1 MSGLEPNPQKIVYI
15 FDAQNAW
22 LSDENGA
29 AVDPSLI
36 PKHRRMELLSGF
48 LAQATSEAMDA
59 IGANGPIYIDGPFAK
74 NSVYLAE
81 IAHRQVHDANGS
93 GVVSGIE
100 RLLSLQGC

>member
-1 MSGLEPNPQKIVYI
+1 MNT
-15 FDAQNAW
+15 DARAR
-22 LSDENGA
+22 LSDSTA
-29 AVDPSLI
+29 I
-36 PKHRRMELLSGF
+36 
-48 LAQATSEAMDA
+48 DA